1 MSSLLVPP
9 LLMWRGCWVILE
21 LPNDAA
27 VHAAVSDSFLDD
39 FHQVIFILALVEVQA
54 LIAVTLAIAHGVKC
68 IPTIC
73 NL

>member
-9 LLMWRGCWVILE
+9 LANVEGLLGYPWT
-21 LPNDAA
+21 PD
-27 VHAAVSDSFLDD
+27 AAVSDSFLDD